1 MMVAEKTG
9 WSKEQILNDVSFS
22 ELNLMLADSPRL
34 IRKTNNKKL
43 TTDEEYASFFKTS
56 LD

>member
-1 MMVAEKTG
+1 MVAEKTG